1 MEKLICNS
9 RRGGAKTSSFARVVV
24 LALAGAAGALS
35 ARAAA
40 PESYLEYVATD
51 GSAYIDT
58 GVIGKAGTKVE
69 AGMMWGSISGDI
81 AFVGARNNT
90 DGRYLPIHVYDNKWW
105 FGYKNQKGGKGTP
118 AANTYYTVTS
128 EVTSAGVYTL
138 NVNGDTFSEDYSS
151 SVGNYSSELPLY
163 LFALS
168 RENNGVNNKAP
179 AGTRCYYLKIW
190 QDGVLVRDYKP
201 CYHDGI
207 VTLYDVKNDTY
218 ATPVAGTLTTASM
231 TITPSDPQWGAALT
245 VGDGQTIIIDAGEV
259 GAWSGAVTVNKG
271 GTLKTRGKL
280 SVSGTTT
287 VNSGGTLDIESGEAF
302 FAFASKT
309 AKGIIY
315 IRQGATLKMNMD
327 EAIAGQD
334 AELYIYGSLNSNGYR
349 QRFDHMIFHMYDG
362 SRIYGAG
369 NATYAGLDFGC
380 GGATTLY
387 PADYGRLV
395 IHGTVTIE
403 TSARVRS
410 GGTFHLACCENSR
423 VVFSDGFYGTSSEGT
438 FIQVPATAEEGNPSC
453 TCDNAVVELGPLG
466 NSASYT
472 FCSKGIVH
480 LKGATASYTIT
491 STGSEVEF
499 VTDRATARSQN
510 TVFQGWPALTTSTAA
525 VRVSGNGDFTLNA
538 APAYPVIFDG
548 ATLHATNGT
557 PIALA
562 AGSSVASATTV
573 LLDGLV
579 ANTAATV
586 FTGADATFDVT
597 KLSVAASHNGAPLG
611 AGVTPTLSG
620 SDVVISGVAD
630 YAADAWVQPYLKKY
644 ALIWLDASDAANFV
658 FKTGT
663 LDQVEKWKDSAD
675 GGRDATAYTVPQY
688 AETVYGT
695 YGVANGVPAYCMGN
709 AGGGVDLKYA
719 DMNNIRTVFFAM
731 SIQQTNA
738 AFWLGHSGSYNFHR
752 GSNYGTAS
760 TTGAYSYNGG
770 GNQNNSWYCDGAAVS
785 DICHTLVP
793 TDRHVFSV
801 VTAANGVSNYL
812 TADRPSSV
820 ASRNAGRELSELI
833 VLPDA
838 LSDTDRQA
846 IEAYLSAKW
855 MGASPSAG
863 TSDATTY
870 TMSGEFDVESYVD
883 GTKNIVFNDGASIS
897 VSSPSASEAMLST
910 TGSVTIPSGY
920 ALPVS
925 VDATLLVPGTYTVID
940 AGSGITSL
948 SQFNATAVVGD
959 GAAATFAVVDGKL
972 TMTIAA
978 TSSVSAQTWRPAS
991 SSDLGW
997 NTTSANWLYDGGAT
1011 GGFIPYV
1018 PAFIDGA
1025 ESATGDITVDGEM
1038 FAGPIT
1044 VTGANDYT
1052 FKGDGTLRGAADVTF
1067 GGTGTVTLD
1076 GPALDAQN
1084 IMITNGQ
1091 KVVLGASASEHA
1103 LGKDSGSTGGKV
1115 EIHDGGQFN
1124 ANSLNMAGN
1133 NTDARFE
1140 ITQIKTFVIA
1150 GDGPD
1155 GRGAIV
1161 NDCLD
1166 GRTTH
1171 DAAWGP
1177 VLRRVELSDDATIG
1191 GTDRFD
1197 VRVRAG
1203 TAATAVGGI
1212 YGPGKNLTI
1221 KTTGWFGLISLPID
1235 VESVLVTG
1243 GGTWRPE
1250 AMSETNFKIPG
1261 GITLDNGTLHAYGST
1276 YPATVAFNVE
1286 AGGATI
1292 GSQNGTT
1299 TIKGPLTV
1307 KDGSSLTLNGSYT
1320 TTLSGAITNNGV
1332 IEAVAGTMNFNGALE
1347 NNGTIRHSGGNAYF
1361 AGPLNG
1367 TAEIEH
1373 TGGETYLANGFVSGD
1388 LDVSMSGSGHVFLK
1402 EGMKAGV
1409 INVNMTAG
1417 VPGFFPGSGTAP
1429 QFTEFNINKVSG
1441 TPGLDIR
1448 PQATGMMDVSG
1459 KVNANF
1465 DGTGTI
1471 YVYGAAR
1478 DGEYG
1483 MALNLSGSVDTLI
1496 VGYDASHGGDLR
1508 LKAGSDLTAKKVY
1521 TGYNGSGTAHG
1532 RIVIDAGAKL
1542 TATSELFMGRY
1553 SGNPST
1559 LTVQT
1564 MDVSGTLDAA
1574 GITFFSAYDTP
1585 RDETYLR
1592 AGGLMKVNGITLN
1605 RQASGASTYNWGYG
1619 NGVGATEGRHW
1630 FLMEGGRIEMGTG
1643 GFNGARIPGVTKVD
1657 LQNGEL
1663 VNVKGAWGGANGFPV
1678 FFGYEKLGGKVTFD
1692 LDEFYVNWNQ
1702 ALSGA
1707 SDLTI
1712 KGSANLQGTR
1722 NDARMQ
1728 GAMLGKVTVE
1738 NTAGNDLRV
1747 TSAFCGGLTLTNGVN
1762 AEVAKYSDERYP
1774 FAVAGQ
1780 VYDSLTV
1787 TPWSYPCASA
1797 NFWNFTK
1804 TNYSSNP
1811 FGSYSSTA
1819 GRGKFY
1825 VPAEKAGVWSFCG
1838 QCDDWVRLDID
1849 GTQVMKSS
1857 DKCVVASGQATLT
1870 EGWHTF
1876 TVAQQDYTGGSGPSN
1891 ASGFKNRMAFGFII
1905 GESTSTDGNAYTPF
1919 LPGADLGDGLT
1930 LQVQPLVNACVWSY
1944 QNGNGSWDTTENWTH
1959 IKCMDSV
1966 EYMHKYGGN
1975 LAADTLGY
1983 FGTKANRFQ
1992 GWFKVEDNQVGEWSF
2007 DVFYDDNKKF
2017 SIDGEVLVNVAGSWS
2032 TVRNAKKTLSA
2043 GWHRW
2048 EIRVSDVSGGWG
2060 PGGTHNN
2067 YCTISYVAPDSPTE
2081 KRFDETNLKLAATLG
2096 DIAVLEPTGIYKDL
2110 ELGAGS
2116 TLTSSGTMAMP
2127 ICGTLKGTGTLAGA
2141 WEFAGTTNCWD
2152 VADAGATTA
2161 DLPAATFAA
2170 ATPATFAGLK
2180 SVRVTF
2186 DAKPTRHTYFLTD
2199 AVNGLTD
2206 ADLPAA
2212 AVTVKDADDGDYSAN
2227 FTLTVK
2233 NGRLALSNSKAGGTY
2248 IIVR

>member
-1 MEKLICNS
+1 MKQMRISTMLV
-9 RRGGAKTSSFARVVV
+9 AF
-24 LALAGAAGALS
+24 AAGAVFSVFADTTYTPTDAGWGEALT
-35 ARAAA
+35 
-40 PESYLEYVATD
+40 VAEGETVI
-51 GSAYIDT
+51 IDT
-58 GVIGKAGTKVE
+58 G
-69 AGMMWGSISGDI
+69 D
-81 AFVGARNNT
+81 
-90 DGRYLPIHVYDNKWW
+90 
-105 FGYKNQKGGKGTP
+105 
-118 AANTYYTVTS
+118 
-128 EVTSAGVYTL
+128 AGV
-138 NVNGDTFSEDYSS
+138 
-151 SVGNYSSELPLY
+151 
-163 LFALS
+163 
-168 RENNGVNNKAP
+168 
-179 AGTRCYYLKIW
+179 
-190 QDGVLVRDYKP
+190 
-201 CYHDGI
+201 
-207 VTLYDVKNDTY
+207 
-218 ATPVAGTLTTASM
+218 
-231 TITPSDPQWGAALT
+231 WG
-245 VGDGQTIIIDAGEV
+245 
-259 GAWSGAVTVNKG
+259 GAITVNDG
-271 GTLKTRGKL
+271 GTLKTRGRL

-302 FAFASKT
+302 FAFGSKT

-438 FIQVPATAEEGNPSC
+438 FIQVPATAEEGNPSG

-491 STGSEVEF
+491 STGPEVEF
-499 VTDRATARSQN
+499 VTDLAKARSQN
-510 TVFQGWPALTTSTAA
+510 TILQGLPAVTTSTAA
-525 VRVSGNGDFTLNA
+525 VRVSGNGDFALSAT
-538 APAYPVIFDG
+538 PAYPVIFDG
-548 ATLHATNGT
+548 ATLHATAGT

-586 FTGADATFDVT
+586 FTGADAMFDVT
-597 KLSVAASHNGAPLG
+597 KLSVAAAHNGAPLG

-620 SDVVISGVAD
+620 SDVVITGVAD

-675 GGRDATAYTVPQY
+675 GGRDACYYTSPAPDKYVRN
-688 AETVYGT
+688 YGT
-695 YGVANGVPAYCMGN
+695 YGISSGVPAFLMGTT
-709 AGGGVDLKYA
+709 GSCIDLKYA
-719 DMNNIRTVFFAM
+719 RMTNMR
-731 SIQQTNA
+731 SI
-738 AFWLGHSGSYNFHR
+738 FWVMAIEQKAGAWFLGDSGQYRFHR
-752 GSNYGTAS
+752 TGDPAPYAYNNANVYFKNGSI
-760 TTGAYSYNGG
+760 
-770 GNQNNSWYCDGAAVS
+770 YCDGVKVSNNVS
-785 DICHTLVP
+785 DVP
-793 TDRHVFSV
+793 PADRHVYSTV
-801 VTAANGVSNYL
+801 NASNNMESDYL
-812 TADRPSSV
+812 TSDVRDANN
-820 ASRNAGRELSELI
+820 AAGRSGGRDISELI
-833 VLPDA
+833 A
-838 LSDTDRQA
+838 FSAILSDTDRQA

-855 MGASPSAG
+855 MGANPSAG

-925 VDATLLVPGTYTVID
+925 VDATLLAPGTYTVID
-940 AGSGITSL
+940 AASGITSL
-948 SQFNATAVVGD
+948 SQFNATASVGD
-959 GAAATFAVVDGKL
+959 GATATFAVVDGKL
-972 TMTIAA
+972 TLTIAA

-1124 ANSLNMAGN
+1124 ANSLNTAGN

-1250 AMSETNFKIPG
+1250 AMAEANFKIPG
-1261 GITLDNGTLHAYGST
+1261 GITLDNGTLHGYGST
-1276 YPATVAFNVE
+1276 YPTNVAVNVE
-1286 AGGATI
+1286 AGGGIIDAQ
-1292 GSQNGTT
+1292 SGTT
-1299 TIKGPLTV
+1299 TFKGPVNV
-1307 KDGSSLTLNGSYT
+1307 KEGATLTLNGANVLT
-1320 TTLSGAITNNGV
+1320 FTGAMN
-1332 IEAVAGTMNFNGALE
+1332 VAGTLRNTASTRNL
-1347 NNGTIRHSGGNAYF
+1347 
-1361 AGPLNG
+1361 AGPFTGVGFEN
-1367 TAEIEH
+1367 
-1373 TGGETYLANGFVSGD
+1373 TGGDLYLANGFTSGD
-1388 LDVSMSGSGHVFLK
+1388 IAVSLSSGHVFMK
-1402 EGMKAGV
+1402 EGARAGV
-1409 INVNMTAG
+1409 VNVNLTGG
-1417 VPGFFPGSGTAP
+1417 VAGFFPGSGTAP
-1429 QFTEFNINKVSG
+1429 QFTEFNVNKVSG

-1448 PQATGMMDVSG
+1448 PQATGMMDVFG

-1930 LQVQPLVNACVWSY
+1930 LQVQPLVNACVWSW
-1944 QNGNGSWDTTENWTH
+1944 QNGNSNWATTENWNH
-1959 IKCMDSV
+1959 IKCIESV
-1966 EYMHKYGGN
+1966 EYMHRYGNSGT
-1975 LAADTLGY
+1975 DSTGY
-1983 FGTKANRFQ
+1983 FNDKKVSRFQ
-1992 GWFKVEDNQVGEWSF
+1992 GWFKVEENQGGQWSF
-2007 DVFYDDNKKF
+2007 DMHYDDYKMLV
-2017 SIDGEVLVNVAGSWS
+2017 IDGVTLINVGSWGDP
-2032 TVRNAKKTLSA
+2032 TNAKVTLA
-2043 GWHRW
+2043 PGWHRW
-2048 EIRVSDVSGGWG
+2048 EARVGDNTGGYG
-2060 PGGTHNN
+2060 PNNDKNN
-2067 YCTISYVAPDSPTE
+2067 YWTLSYVAPDSPTE
-2081 KRFDETNLKLAATLG
+2081 KQFIETNLKLAATLG

-2141 WEFAGTTNCWD
+2141 WEFAGTTNCWE
-2152 VADAGATTA
+2152 VANAVATAA

-2180 SVRVTF
+2180 SVKVTF
-2186 DAKPTRHTYFLTD
+2186 DAKPTRHTYFLTG
-2199 AVNGLTD
+2199 AINGLTATD
-2206 ADLPAA
+2206 IPAA
-2212 AVTVKDADDGDYSAN
+2212 AITVKDAEDGDYSAN